1 MSMKYL
7 LAHYPGV
14 HIWSLLGG
22 GIFCRYIKLPINLIG
37 IVNRLPI
44 TSSLVFCPTLPLCIC
59 TCLVKIATSSKLSK
73 GQKKI
78 ARVEQCEK
86 EAHSFHLFV
95 SHSVPTPWVSL
106 HLATSTNRQTA
117 PDGGESGVELEEE
130 EEQEEQE
137 SSNQPRTLPC
147 PRWSWSR
154 TRASCNFI
162 PSVVH

>member
-1 MSMKYL
+1 M
-7 LAHYPGV
+7 
-14 HIWSLLGG
+14 
-22 GIFCRYIKLPINLIG
+22 
-37 IVNRLPI
+37 
-44 TSSLVFCPTLPLCIC
+44 
-59 TCLVKIATSSKLSK
+59 
-73 GQKKI
+73 
-78 ARVEQCEK
+78 EQCEK

-130 EEQEEQE
+130 EEEQE

-154 TRASCNFI
+154 TRANCNFI
-162 PSVVH
+162 PSVVHWFQTLLTLLRSIIKSVNYLPSRQVWSSKTTIHKLLFTTQRPCWSRRIWRTKGMQKEWSMYLRFLCSDLHCGKGVKNSTD